1 MVKSRS
7 KNEEKRKQ
15 ILNAATQ
22 LFVEHG
28 YIATSMMQIAT
39 QADVSKQTVY
49 SHFGS
54 KEDLFAEAIK
64 QKCDSAIDIDFDT
77 LDFTDVRATLLMV
90 AKQFF
95 TMITSKEALA
105 VHKICAFES
114 RTYPQLSEL
123 FYQAGP
129 ERITEEIAKL
139 MSEFDKLGMLEIK
152 EPRFAAIQFL
162 HMVKG
167 EAWMRVEFNTQ
178 KQLSVDEVQQY
189 IECSVDFFLRGYA

>member
-189 IECSVDFFLRGYA
+189 IEYSVDFFLRGYA